1 MGKILSVEIK
11 NRNIKILEGTRNG
24 SSITIYKNL
33 FLDLEPGSI
42 DDGKIIDM
50 DSIAET
56 IGLALKSNNIKSKNA
71 VFIINT
77 NSTITRTMELPVLKS
92 KSETFSMIKNELD
105 QLLPVDLNQY
115 KIVFKKT
122 DTINDDESE
131 KGIYIAH
138 GLPTVIYEQYIE
150 LSERLKLELF
160 AIDLASN
167 CLDKMAMQKLTINNE
182 SLKSGASAAFIDI
195 GYSNISFSVVNNGKN
210 VFSRISPNGLH
221 DIVKNFEAAF
231 DIGREGALREI
242 EKLQLINIAEAM
254 QEISKLN
261 ILEDNIN
268 IWIDEFN
275 RYIRYYN
282 SNNKDRQIEKIYIY
296 GSYAKIAGLE
306 KYLESRLNI
315 NAEEIKEIS
324 NINYKAAN
332 NKNFDV
338 KSYLNNILSL
348 YIDKKDI
355 NFLSDRKKK
364 HKSKFNVGVAF
375 MALALIAILSIV
387 YYVYAY
393 TVEKNSL
400 EKEIAT
406 MKDFISNEENIKLND
421 EAIEMKNKAS
431 LLQDYKNEVN
441 KLQTAIKNEDAVN
454 TIIFEQI
461 ATSLPAGTKVNS
473 MSVDNSSI
481 QMQCTSSSRQ
491 EAAQFEKNL
500 KQIEFVDNVYIP
512 AVVDAAEGG
521 SVSYSYSVVCD
532 VKDVIVN
539 EAE

>member
-1 MGKILSVEIK
+1 MRRILSVEIK

-56 IGLALKSNNIKSKNA
+56 IELALKSNNIKSKNA

-122 DTINDDESE
+122 DTINDDELE

-364 HKSKFNVGVAF
+364 HKSKFNTGVVF

-461 ATSLPAGTKVNS
+461 ATSLPVGTKVNS

-521 SVSYSYSVVCD
+521 SVSYSYSVVCN